1 VSDSA
6 QHLVLINA
14 FEVPEESDEEFLRG
28 WEAARD
34 YLQDQPGYVDT
45 SLHRAVAPGVD
56 FRFVNVGRWESAEHF
71 QKAIASEAFQEVS
84 KALADYSAHPGLY
97 EVVRT

>member
-1 VSDSA
+1 MNDSA

-34 YLQDQPGYVDT
+34 YLKEQPGYVDT
-45 SLHRAVAPGVD
+45 VLHRAVAPSVD
-56 FRFVNVGRWESAEHF
+56 FRFVNVARWESAEHF
-71 QKAIASEAFQEVS
+71 QKAISSDGFQEVS
-84 KALADYSAHPGLY
+84 KALSGYSAHPGLY